1 MIDYLYYRFYRL
13 WLHSSLAEGAVFMA
27 MLLFSVILS
36 TNILTVW
43 GILTQYGIGEY
54 PSDTQ
59 YYIIEGSLIVL
70 LSGTFFFKKR
80 YRRIIT
86 KYENENTMQSKAGAW
101 ILTIYIVVTLIGFL
115 QKHYTD
121 KEKYNSPLTKQN
133 NGQAVLC

>member
-101 ILTIYIVVTLIGFL
+101 ILTIYIVVTLIGFFIEAL
-115 QKHYTD
+115 YRQGK
-121 KEKYNSPLTKQN
+121 K
-133 NGQAVLC
+133 

>member
-13 WLHSSLAEGAVFMA
+13 WLHSSLSEGAVFMA

-101 ILTIYIVVTLIGFL
+101 ILTIYIVVTLIGFFIEAL
-115 QKHYTD
+115 YRQGKI
-121 KEKYNSPLTKQN
+121 
-133 NGQAVLC
+133 

>member
-101 ILTIYIVVTLIGFL
+101 ILTIYIVVTLIGFFIEAL
-115 QKHYTD
+115 YRQG
-121 KEKYNSPLTKQN
+121 KYNSPLTKQN

>member
-59 YYIIEGSLIVL
+59 YYIIEGSIIVL

-101 ILTIYIVVTLIGFL
+101 ILTIYIVVTLIGFFIEAL
-115 QKHYTD
+115 YRQGKI
-121 KEKYNSPLTKQN
+121 
-133 NGQAVLC
+133 

>member
-59 YYIIEGSLIVL
+59 HYIIEGSLIVL

-101 ILTIYIVVTLIGFL
+101 ILTIYIVVTLIGFFIEAL
-115 QKHYTD
+115 YRQGKI
-121 KEKYNSPLTKQN
+121 
-133 NGQAVLC
+133 

>member
-54 PSDTQ
+54 PSNTQ

-101 ILTIYIVVTLIGFL
+101 ILTIYIVVTLIGFFIEAL
-115 QKHYTD
+115 YRQGKI
-121 KEKYNSPLTKQN
+121 
-133 NGQAVLC
+133 

>member
-101 ILTIYIVVTLIGFL
+101 ILTIYIVVTLIGFFIEAL
-115 QKHYTD
+115 YRQGKI
-121 KEKYNSPLTKQN
+121 
-133 NGQAVLC
+133 

>member
-70 LSGTFFFKKR
+70 LSGTLFFKKR

-101 ILTIYIVVTLIGFL
+101 ILTIYIVVTLIGFFIEAL
-115 QKHYTD
+115 YRQGKI
-121 KEKYNSPLTKQN
+121 
-133 NGQAVLC
+133 

>member
-1 MIDYLYYRFYRL
+1 MIDYLYYSFYRL

-101 ILTIYIVVTLIGFL
+101 ILTIYIVVTLIGFFIEAL
-115 QKHYTD
+115 YRQGKI
-121 KEKYNSPLTKQN
+121 
-133 NGQAVLC
+133 

>member
-86 KYENENTMQSKAGAW
+86 KYENENNMQSKAGAW
-101 ILTIYIVVTLIGFL
+101 ILTIYIVVTLIGFFIEAL
-115 QKHYTD
+115 YRQGKI
-121 KEKYNSPLTKQN
+121 
-133 NGQAVLC
+133 

>member
-101 ILTIYIVVTLIGFL
+101 ILTINIVVTLIGFFIEAL
-115 QKHYTD
+115 YRQGKI
-121 KEKYNSPLTKQN
+121 
-133 NGQAVLC
+133 

>member
-59 YYIIEGSLIVL
+59 YYTIEGSLIVL

-101 ILTIYIVVTLIGFL
+101 ILTIYIVVTLIGFFIEAL
-115 QKHYTD
+115 YRQGKI
-121 KEKYNSPLTKQN
+121 
-133 NGQAVLC
+133 

>member
-27 MLLFSVILS
+27 MLLFSIILS

-101 ILTIYIVVTLIGFL
+101 ILTIYIVVTLIGFFIEAL
-115 QKHYTD
+115 YRQGKI
-121 KEKYNSPLTKQN
+121 
-133 NGQAVLC
+133 

>member
-43 GILTQYGIGEY
+43 GILPQYGIGEY

-101 ILTIYIVVTLIGFL
+101 ILTIYIVVTLIGFFIEAL
-115 QKHYTD
+115 YRQGKI
-121 KEKYNSPLTKQN
+121 
-133 NGQAVLC
+133 

>member
-27 MLLFSVILS
+27 TLLFSVILS

-101 ILTIYIVVTLIGFL
+101 ILTIYIVVTLIGFFIEAL
-115 QKHYTD
+115 YRQGKI
-121 KEKYNSPLTKQN
+121 
-133 NGQAVLC
+133 

>member
-13 WLHSSLAEGAVFMA
+13 WLHSSLAEGVVFMA

-70 LSGTFFFKKR
+70 LSGIFFFKKR

-101 ILTIYIVVTLIGFL
+101 ILTIYIVVTLIGFFIEAL
-115 QKHYTD
+115 YRQGKI
-121 KEKYNSPLTKQN
+121 
-133 NGQAVLC
+133 

>member
-1 MIDYLYYRFYRL
+1 MIDYLYYRLYRL

-101 ILTIYIVVTLIGFL
+101 ILTIYIVVTLIGFFIEAL
-115 QKHYTD
+115 YRQGKI
-121 KEKYNSPLTKQN
+121 
-133 NGQAVLC
+133 

>member
-1 MIDYLYYRFYRL
+1 MIDDLYYRFYRL

-101 ILTIYIVVTLIGFL
+101 ILTIYIVVTLIGFFIEAL
-115 QKHYTD
+115 YRQGKI
-121 KEKYNSPLTKQN
+121 
-133 NGQAVLC
+133 

>member
-43 GILTQYGIGEY
+43 GIL
-54 PSDTQ
+54 TQ

-101 ILTIYIVVTLIGFL
+101 ILTIYIVVTLIGFFIEAL
-115 QKHYTD
+115 YRQGKI
-121 KEKYNSPLTKQN
+121 
-133 NGQAVLC
+133 

>member
-86 KYENENTMQSKAGAW
+86 KYENENTMQSKSGAW
-101 ILTIYIVVTLIGFL
+101 ILTIYIVVTLIGFFIEAL
-115 QKHYTD
+115 YRQGKI
-121 KEKYNSPLTKQN
+121 
-133 NGQAVLC
+133 

>member
-101 ILTIYIVVTLIGFL
+101 ILTIYIVVTLIGFFIEAL
-115 QKHYTD
+115 YRLGKI
-121 KEKYNSPLTKQN
+121 
-133 NGQAVLC
+133 

>member
-1 MIDYLYYRFYRL
+1 MASFFFSRRSRIYGNA
-13 WLHSSLAEGAVFMA
+13 SVFGH
-27 MLLFSVILS
+27 IKHH
-36 TNILTVW
+36 ILTVW

-101 ILTIYIVVTLIGFL
+101 ILTIYIVVTLIGFFIEAL
-115 QKHYTD
+115 YRQGKI
-121 KEKYNSPLTKQN
+121 
-133 NGQAVLC
+133 

>member
-101 ILTIYIVVTLIGFL
+101 ILTIYIVVTLFGFFIEAL
-115 QKHYTD
+115 YRQGKI
-121 KEKYNSPLTKQN
+121 
-133 NGQAVLC
+133 

>member
-101 ILTIYIVVTLIGFL
+101 ILTIYIVVTLIGFFIETL
-115 QKHYTD
+115 YRQGKI
-121 KEKYNSPLTKQN
+121 
-133 NGQAVLC
+133 